1 MRLTIDIPDPQQ
13 AISQACAVP
22 LAIKGVT
29 WKESCLGKQAKESGV
44 YVIHH
49 GGAIKYVGKTG
60 SPGMSF
66 GMRLRREFQQTAS
79 SDRHIYPKLALLT
92 VPPDIMV
99 SFFSGKDIEKLVSA
113 EGMTLNGFQKIEI
126 FETATIHAYHPHF
139 QRHHEKRIGTHLKR
153 LKIPEQ
159 AREAMMS
166 ILKQSPR

>member
-13 AISQACAVP
+13 AMSQACPIP

-29 WKESCLGKQAKESGV
+29 WKESCLGKQAKETGV

-49 GGAIKYVGKTG
+49 GGAVKYVGKTG
-60 SPGMSF
+60 SPSMSF

-79 SDRHIYPKLALLT
+79 SDKHIYPKLAQLT

-99 SFFSGKDIEKLVSA
+99 SFFSGKDIDKLVIA
-113 EGMTLNGFQKIEI
+113 EGMTLNGFEKIEI
-126 FETATIHAYHPHF
+126 FETAAIHAYQPDF
-139 QRHHEKRIGTHLKR
+139 QRHHEKRLGNHLKK
-153 LKIPEQ
+153 LKIPEH

>member
-1 MRLTIDIPDPQQ
+1 LENKRR
-13 AISQACAVP
+13 
-22 LAIKGVT
+22 KR
-29 WKESCLGKQAKESGV
+29 EF

-99 SFFSGKDIEKLVSA
+99 SFFSGKHIEKLVSA
-113 EGMTLNGFQKIEI
+113 EGMTLNGFEKIEI
-126 FETATIHAYHPHF
+126 FETAAIHACQPDF
-139 QRHHEKRIGTHLKR
+139 QRHHEQRIGDHLKKI
-153 LKIPEQ
+153 KIPEQ

-166 ILKQSPR
+166 ILKQNPR

>member
-113 EGMTLNGFQKIEI
+113 EGMTLNGFEKIEI
-126 FETATIHAYHPHF
+126 FETAAIHAYQPDF

-166 ILKQSPR
+166 VLKQSPR

>member
-1 MRLTIDIPDPQQ
+1 MRLTIDIPDPGI
-13 AISQACAVP
+13 AIARACPVP

-29 WKESCLGKQAKESGV
+29 WRESCLGERAKETGV

-79 SDRHIYPKLALLT
+79 SDKHIYPKLALLP
-92 VPPDIMV
+92 VPPNIMV
-99 SFFSGKDIEKLVSA
+99 SVFSGKDIEKLVIT
-113 EGMTLNGFQKIEI
+113 EGMTLNSFEKIEI
-126 FETATIHAYHPHF
+126 FETAVIHAYQPDF
-139 QRHHEKRIGTHLKR
+139 QRHHEKRLDNRLKK

-166 ILKQSPR
+166 LLKQSPR

>member
-1 MRLTIDIPDPQQ
+1 MAR
-13 AISQACAVP
+13 ACPVP
-22 LAIKGVT
+22 LAIKGVS

-49 GGAIKYVGKTG
+49 GGAIIYVGKTG

-99 SFFSGKDIEKLVSA
+99 SFFSTKDIDGLVSA
-113 EGMTLNGFQKIEI
+113 EGMVLNGFEKTEI
-126 FETATIHAYHPHF
+126 FETAAIHAYQPGF
-139 QRHHEKRIGTHLKR
+139 QRHLEKRLGNHWRK
-153 LKIPEQ
+153 LKIPEH

-166 ILKQSPR
+166 VLKRGPL